1 MGMVE
6 QILAPVMLPRMVRI
20 RQHFDATKID
30 DVAAVLQAELSQP
43 QIDSTLAPGRR
54 ICLTAGSRGVDNIAL
69 ILKTVAGYIK
79 AKGATPFIIPAMGSH
94 GGATAEGQLKVLED
108 YGITPDA
115 CGCEVISCMDTVEI
129 GTTTD
134 GQRVSIDKH
143 AAAAD
148 GIIVI
153 GRIKPHT
160 GFRGPYESG
169 IMKMMAIGLGKQ
181 RGAEACHRQ
190 GFKKMAQMVPMFGK
204 TILENCPVLFGIGL
218 VENAFDQTCLIRA
231 LTPAEIIDKE
241 PEILDFARTRMP
253 CIKIPNG
260 DILVVD
266 RIGKNISGDGMDP
279 NISGTWATPY
289 ASGGFQSEHV
299 VVLDLTDETH
309 GNSNGLGMADVTTD
323 RAFNKIIPDIT
334 YPNGLTSLIL
344 NVLRVPMHVRSD
356 ELAIKA
362 AAKACTDGDRDHLRI
377 VRIQDTLHLGEIW
390 ISEAMLADARN
401 RDDIDIL
408 CDPAPLAFDAHG
420 NLFD

>member
-30 DVAAVLQAELSQP
+30 DVADVLLAELSRP
-43 QIDSTLAPGRR
+43 LIESTVLPGSR

-69 ILKTVAGYIK
+69 ILKTVAGYVK
-79 AKGATPFIIPAMGSH
+79 AKGAIPFIIPAMGSH

-108 YGITPDA
+108 YGITPES
-115 CGCEVISCMDTVEI
+115 CGCEVISSMETKEI
-129 GTTTD
+129 GTTSD

-160 GFRGPYESG
+160 GFRGTYESG

-204 TILENCPVLFGIGL
+204 TILQNCPVLFGIGL

-231 LTPAEIIDKE
+231 LTPDEIIDKE
-241 PEILDFARTRMP
+241 PEILNLARTRMP
-253 CIKIPNG
+253 CIKIPSG

-323 RAFNKIIPDIT
+323 RAFNKIIPDVT

-390 ISEAMLADARN
+390 ISEAMLADARS

-408 CDPAPLAFDAHG
+408 GDPAPFAFDEQG
-420 NLFD
+420 NLF

>member
-1 MGMVE
+1 M
-6 QILAPVMLPRMVRI
+6 
-20 RQHFDATKID
+20 
-30 DVAAVLQAELSQP
+30 AE
-43 QIDSTLAPGRR
+43 
-54 ICLTAGSRGVDNIAL
+54 
-69 ILKTVAGYIK
+69 
-79 AKGATPFIIPAMGSH
+79 
-94 GGATAEGQLKVLED
+94 
-108 YGITPDA
+108 
-115 CGCEVISCMDTVEI
+115 
-129 GTTTD
+129 
-134 GQRVSIDKH
+134 
-143 AAAAD
+143 
-148 GIIVI
+148 
-153 GRIKPHT
+153 
-160 GFRGPYESG
+160 
-169 IMKMMAIGLGKQ
+169 
-181 RGAEACHRQ
+181 
-190 GFKKMAQMVPMFGK
+190 MVPLFGQ
-204 TILENCPVLFGIGL
+204 TILQNCPVLFGIGL

-231 LTPAEIIDKE
+231 LTPDEIIEKE

-253 CIKIPNG
+253 CIKIPSG

-323 RAFNKIIPDIT
+323 RAFNKMNPDVT

-390 ISEAMLADARN
+390 ISEAMLSDARS

-408 CDPAPLAFDAHG
+408 TEPAPFAFDAQG
-420 NLFD
+420 NLF

>member
-6 QILAPVMLPRMVRI
+6 QILAPVVLPRMVRI
-20 RQHFDATKID
+20 RQHFDIAKID
-30 DVAAVLQAELSQP
+30 DIAGVLLAELSRP
-43 QIDSTLAPGRR
+43 QIESTIAPGQR
-54 ICLTAGSRGVDNIAL
+54 ICLTAGSRGVANIAL
-69 ILKTVAGYIK
+69 ILKTIADYLK
-79 AKGATPFIIPAMGSH
+79 TRGAVPFIIPAMGSH

-115 CGCEVISCMDTVEI
+115 CGCEVISCMETIEI
-129 GTTTD
+129 GTTSD

-169 IMKMMAIGLGKQ
+169 LMKMMAIGLGKQ

-190 GFKKMAQMVPMFGK
+190 GFKKMAEMVPLFGQ
-204 TILENCPVLFGIGL
+204 TILQNCPVLFGIGL

-231 LTPAEIIDKE
+231 LTPAEIVEKE

-253 CIKIPNG
+253 CIKIPSG

-323 RAFNKIIPDIT
+323 RAFNKMNPDVT

-390 ISEAMLADARN
+390 ISEAMLADARS

-408 CDPAPLAFDAHG
+408 SEPAPFAFDAQG
-420 NLFD
+420 NLF

>member
-30 DVAAVLQAELSQP
+30 DVADVLLAELSQP
-43 QIDSTLAPGRR
+43 QIESTLLPGRR

-69 ILKTVAGYIK
+69 ILKTVAGYVK
-79 AKGATPFIIPAMGSH
+79 AKGAIPFIIPAMGSH

-108 YGITPDA
+108 YGITPES
-115 CGCEVISCMDTVEI
+115 CGCEVISSMDTQEI
-129 GTTTD
+129 GTTSD

-143 AAAAD
+143 AATAD

-169 IMKMMAIGLGKQ
+169 LMKMMAIGLGKQ

-204 TILENCPVLFGIGL
+204 TILKNCPVLFGIGL

-231 LTPAEIIDKE
+231 LTPDEIIDKE

-253 CIKIPNG
+253 CIKIPSG

-390 ISEAMLADARN
+390 ISEAMLADARS

-408 CDPAPLAFDAHG
+408 GDPAPFAFDEQG
-420 NLFD
+420 NLF

>member
-30 DVAAVLQAELSQP
+30 DVADVLLSELSQP
-43 QIDSTLAPGRR
+43 QIESTLLPGRR

-69 ILKTVAGYIK
+69 ILKTVAGYVK
-79 AKGATPFIIPAMGSH
+79 AKGAIPFIIPAMGSH

-108 YGITPDA
+108 YGITPESCD
-115 CGCEVISCMDTVEI
+115 CEVISSMDTQEI
-129 GTTTD
+129 GTTSD
-134 GQRVSIDKH
+134 GQRVSIDQH
-143 AAAAD
+143 AAIAD

-169 IMKMMAIGLGKQ
+169 LMKMMAIGLGKQ

-204 TILENCPVLFGIGL
+204 TILKNCPVLFGIGL

-231 LTPAEIIDKE
+231 LTPDEIIDKE

-253 CIKIPNG
+253 CIKIPSG

-390 ISEAMLADARN
+390 ISEAMLADARS

-408 CDPAPLAFDAHG
+408 GDPAPFAFDEQG
-420 NLFD
+420 NLF

>member
-30 DVAAVLQAELSQP
+30 DVADVLLAELSQP
-43 QIDSTLAPGRR
+43 QIESTLLPGRR

-69 ILKTVAGYIK
+69 ILKTVAGYVK
-79 AKGATPFIIPAMGSH
+79 AKSAIPFIIPAMGSH

-108 YGITPDA
+108 YGITPES
-115 CGCEVISCMDTVEI
+115 CGCEVISSMETKEI
-129 GTTTD
+129 GTTSD
-134 GQRVSIDKH
+134 GQRVSIDQH

-169 IMKMMAIGLGKQ
+169 LMKMMAIGLGKQ

-204 TILENCPVLFGIGL
+204 TILKNCPVLFGIGL

-231 LTPAEIIDKE
+231 LTPDEIIDKE

-253 CIKIPNG
+253 CIKIPSG

-390 ISEAMLADARN
+390 ISEAMLADARS

-408 CDPAPLAFDAHG
+408 GDPAPFAFDEQG
-420 NLFD
+420 NLF

>member
-30 DVAAVLQAELSQP
+30 DVADVLLAELSQP
-43 QIDSTLAPGRR
+43 QIESTLLPGRR

-69 ILKTVAGYIK
+69 ILKTVAGYVK
-79 AKGATPFIIPAMGSH
+79 AKGAIPFIIPAMGSH

-108 YGITPDA
+108 YGITPES
-115 CGCEVISCMDTVEI
+115 CGCEVISSMETKEI
-129 GTTTD
+129 GTTSD
-134 GQRVSIDKH
+134 GQRVSIDQH
-143 AAAAD
+143 AAAAE

-169 IMKMMAIGLGKQ
+169 LMKMMAIGLGKQ

-204 TILENCPVLFGIGL
+204 TILKNCPVLFGIGL

-231 LTPAEIIDKE
+231 LTPDEIIDKE

-253 CIKIPNG
+253 CIKIPSG

-323 RAFNKIIPDIT
+323 RAFNKMNPDVT

-377 VRIQDTLHLGEIW
+377 VRILDTLHLGEIW
-390 ISEAMLADARN
+390 ISEAMLSDARG

-408 CDPAPLAFDAHG
+408 SEPAPFAFDAQG
-420 NLFD
+420 NLF

>member
-6 QILAPVMLPRMVRI
+6 QILAPVVLPPMVRI

-30 DVAAVLQAELSQP
+30 DIASVLLTELSRP
-43 QIDSTLAPGRR
+43 QIESTIAPGRR
-54 ICLTAGSRGVDNIAL
+54 ICLTAGSRGVANIAL
-69 ILKTVAGYIK
+69 ILKTVADFLK
-79 AKGATPFIIPAMGSH
+79 ARGAVPFIIPAMGSH

-108 YGITPDA
+108 YGITPET
-115 CGCEVISCMDTVEI
+115 CGCEVISSMETVEI
-129 GTTTD
+129 GTTAD
-134 GQRVSIDKH
+134 GQHVSIDKH

-169 IMKMMAIGLGKQ
+169 LMKMMAIGLGKQ

-190 GFKKMAQMVPMFGK
+190 GFKKMAEMVPLFGQ
-204 TILENCPVLFGIGL
+204 TILKNCPVLFGIGL

-231 LTPAEIIDKE
+231 LTPAEIVEKE

-253 CIKIPNG
+253 CIKIPSG

-309 GNSNGLGMADVTTD
+309 GNSTGLGMADVTTD
-323 RAFNKIIPDIT
+323 RAFNKMNPDVT

-377 VRIQDTLHLGEIW
+377 VRILDTLHLGEIW
-390 ISEAMLADARN
+390 ISEAMLSDARG

-408 CDPAPLAFDAHG
+408 SEPASFAFDTQG
-420 NLFD
+420 NLF